1 MSCKLFALL
10 GAAMIWSGTATAGA
24 PPAAAVLPH
33 YDVQA
38 HCKKIAG
45 FGGSYSEDMFN
56 TCTDQEQQAYDA
68 LKPVWGGLPDTMRKH
83 CDQIARFGSAS
94 YDMLK
99 TCIDQEQDAKKNT
112 KGFKY

>member
-10 GAAMIWSGTATAGA
+10 GAAAIWSGTATAGA

-38 HCKKIAG
+38 HCKK
-45 FGGSYSEDMFN
+45 
-56 TCTDQEQQAYDA
+56 
-68 LKPVWGGLPDTMRKH
+68 
-83 CDQIARFGSAS
+83 IARFGSAS